1 LQQFTNKNCAT
12 ENSRNR
18 KAALRGGFSILDL
31 LIADQINR
39 DGLPGVS
46 TVVDTGSAAAGSPPR
61 HAGG

>member
-1 LQQFTNKNCAT
+1 VRHRKFAQQK
-12 ENSRNR
+12 SRPT
-18 KAALRGGFSILDL
+18 GGLSILDL

-46 TVVDTGSAAAGSPPR
+46 TVVDTSSAAAGSPPR